1 MATTGFWPLKKSLKA
16 GIVYAVNPE
25 KTTDTS
31 GLETAIGYAANPE
44 KTDRAMYVSTIN
56 CPKQRAY
63 EHMMATKQRFGK
75 LGGNVGYHGYQ
86 SFPSGEVT
94 LDEAHSIGMETAR
107 RMWGDEYEI
116 VVATHLN
123 SDNLHNHFIVNSVSF
138 KTGRKFENHISDHH
152 RLRDISDA
160 VCMEHDK
167 SVLKDAPFYK
177 SDRTE
182 YWIHKSGKL
191 THRDMLRQ
199 DIDRALKL
207 SNHYTA
213 FEYNMKSLGYRFTRD
228 EHYKHPAVIAP
239 GWQRAIRL
247 GSLGSRYTPQAI
259 RERLISNDYKPAIY
273 GARIPKQKTT
283 PLFNMEYELQKVQ
296 RMADISALFYLL
308 TELLKLILGIEDAPL
323 QSPVPL
329 TPEFRAEVRRLE
341 QWDKQQRFL
350 FRNEIHSAEELV
362 SFMDKTEAQI
372 TELEQERSL
381 ISNLIRRPKDEE
393 DLEHNKALRRELSA
407 RMKPLREELKTAQ
420 QTFAAIPR
428 VKELIE
434 AERLHE
440 LAIREKQKERYYE
453 R

>member
-1 MATTGFWPLKKSLKA
+1 MY
-16 GIVYAVNPE
+16 VENPE

-31 GLETAIGYAANPE
+31 GLENAISYAANPE
-44 KTDRAMYVSTIN
+44 KTDRAMYVSAIN

-63 EHMMATKQRFGK
+63 DHMMATKQRFGK

-86 SFPSGEVT
+86 SFPTGEVT
-94 LDEAHSIGMETAR
+94 PEEAQSIGMETAR

-116 VVATHLN
+116 VVTTHLN
-123 SDNLHNHFIVNSVSF
+123 TDNLHNHFIVNSVSF

-160 VCMEHDK
+160 VCLEHGK
-167 SVLKDAPFYK
+167 SVLKDVPFYCME
-177 SDRTE
+177 RTA
-182 YWIHKSGKL
+182 YWIHKNGKL

-199 DIDRALKL
+199 DIDRALMM

-213 FEYNMKSLGYRFTRD
+213 FEYNLKSLGYRYTRD
-228 EHYKHPAVIAP
+228 ERYKHPAVIAP

-247 GSLGSRYTPQAI
+247 DSLGSRYTPEAI
-259 RERLISNDYKPAIY
+259 RERLLNNDYEPAQY
-273 GARIPKQKTT
+273 GARIPRQKNT

-296 RMADISALFYLL
+296 RMDDISALFYLL

-329 TPEFRAEVRRLE
+329 TPELRAEVRRLE
-341 QWDKQQRFL
+341 QWDKQQQFL
-350 FRNEIHSAEELV
+350 YRNDIHSAEELV
-362 SFMDKTEAQI
+362 AFMDNTEAQI
-372 TELEQERSL
+372 TELGQERSH

-393 DLEHNKALRRELSA
+393 DMECNKALRRELSA
-407 RMKPLREELKTAQ
+407 RMKPLREELKIAQ

-434 AERLHE
+434 AERQHE
-440 LAIREKQKERYYE
+440 LTIREKQKERYYE
-453 R
+453 

>member
-16 GIVYAVNPE
+16 GIMYVENPE

-31 GLETAIGYAANPE
+31 GLENAISYAANPE
-44 KTDRAMYVSTIN
+44 KTDRTMYVSAIN

-63 EHMMATKQRFGK
+63 DHMMATKQRFGK
-75 LGGNVGYHGYQ
+75 LGGNMGYHGYQ
-86 SFPSGEVT
+86 SFPTGEVT
-94 LDEAHSIGMETAR
+94 PEEAHSIGMETAR

-116 VVATHLN
+116 VVTTHLN
-123 SDNLHNHFIVNSVSF
+123 TDNLHNHFIVNSVSF

-160 VCMEHDK
+160 VCLEHGK
-167 SVLKDAPFYK
+167 SVLKDAPFYCTE
-177 SDRTE
+177 RTA
-182 YWIHKSGKL
+182 YWIHKNGKL

-199 DIDRALKL
+199 DIDRALMM

-213 FEYNMKSLGYRFTRD
+213 FEYNLKSLGYRYTRD
-228 EHYKHPAVIAP
+228 ERYKHPAVIAP

-247 GSLGSRYTPQAI
+247 DSLGSRYTPEAI
-259 RERLISNDYKPAIY
+259 RERLLNNDYEPAQY
-273 GARIPKQKTT
+273 GARIPRQKNT
-283 PLFNMEYELQKVQ
+283 PLFNMEYELQKLQ
-296 RMADISALFYLL
+296 RMDDISALFYLL

-329 TPEFRAEVRRLE
+329 TSELRAEIRRLE
-341 QWDKQQRFL
+341 QWDKQQQFL
-350 FRNEIHSAEELV
+350 YRNDIHSAEELV
-362 SFMDKTEAQI
+362 AFMDNTEAQI
-372 TELEQERSL
+372 TELGQERSH

-393 DLEHNKALRRELSA
+393 DMECNKALRRELSV
-407 RMKPLREELKTAQ
+407 RMKPLREELKIAQ

-434 AERLHE
+434 AERQHE
-440 LAIREKQKERYYE
+440 LTIREKQKERYYE
-453 R
+453 